1 LGLARRFLH
10 VEEGVD
16 EGGGLETLADEEE
29 DGGHVADLV
38 PEEGGAV
45 EREGVDFWGGEL
57 CWR

>member
-1 LGLARRFLH
+1 LH

-16 EGGGLETLADEEE
+16 EGGGFETLADEEE

-45 EREGVDFWGGEL
+45 ESEGVDCWGG
-57 CWR
+57 